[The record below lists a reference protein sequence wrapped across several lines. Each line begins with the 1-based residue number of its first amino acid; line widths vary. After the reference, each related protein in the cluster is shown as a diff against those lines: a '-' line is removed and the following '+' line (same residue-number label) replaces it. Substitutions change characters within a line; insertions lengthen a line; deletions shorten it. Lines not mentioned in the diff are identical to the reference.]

1 MEYKLFVD
9 SDVVIDF
16 FTDREP
22 HANPASELFELNE
35 QGIIKIYLSAVSI
48 NNIYY
53 IVRRFLGHK
62 KTIEVVES
70 LTEMTEIVGTTKK
83 EIIQALK
90 NDFSD
95 YEDSVQYSSA
105 LTIKKLDTII
115 TRNIKDYRNS
125 SIAVMTPL
133 NFLKIQLLS
142 ISNSIK
148 T

>member
-22 HANPASELFELNE
+22 HANPASEIFELNE
-35 QGIIKIYLSAVSI
+35 QGIVKLYLSAVSI

-62 KTIEVVES
+62 KTLEVVET
-70 LTEMTEIVGTTKK
+70 LTEMTEIVGTTKN

-90 NDFSD
+90 NDFTD

-105 LTIKKLDTII
+105 LTILDLDAII
-115 TRNIKDYRNS
+115 TRNTKDYRNS

-133 NFLKIQLLS
+133 DFLKM
-142 ISNSIK
+142 K
-148 T
+148 RP

>member
-1 MEYKLFVD
+1 MEHKLFLD

-35 QGIIKIYLSAVSI
+35 QGNVRLYLSAVSI

-62 KTIEVVES
+62 KTLEAIET

-90 NDFSD
+90 NNFTD

-105 LTIKKLDTII
+105 LTIKDLDVIL

-125 SIAVMTPL
+125 SIAVMTPS
-133 NFLKIQLLS
+133 NFLKMIEKNES
-142 ISNSIK
+142 
-148 T
+148 

>member
-1 MEYKLFVD
+1 MEYKIFVD

-22 HANPASELFELNE
+22 HVNPASEIFELNE
-35 QGIIKIYLSAVSI
+35 QGMLKIYLSAVSI

-53 IVRRFLGHK
+53 IVRKFLGHK
-62 KTIEVVES
+62 KTIDVIEL
-70 LTEMTEIVGTTKK
+70 LTEMTEIIGTTKS

-105 LTIKKLDTII
+105 LTIQGINAII
-115 TRNIKDYRNS
+115 TRNIKYYKNS
-125 SIAVMTPL
+125 KIAVMTPL
-133 NFLKIQLLS
+133 NFLKMREK
-142 ISNSIK
+142 NDR
-148 T
+148 

>member
-1 MEYKLFVD
+1 MAYKLFID

-22 HANPASELFELNE
+22 HVNPASELFELNE
-35 QGIIKIYLSAVSI
+35 QGKVKLYLSAVSI
-48 NNIYY
+48 NNIYN

-62 KTIEVVES
+62 TTLEVVET

-90 NDFSD
+90 NNLTD

-105 LTIKKLDTII
+105 LTIKDLDLII
-115 TRNIKDYRNS
+115 TRNMANS
-125 SIAVMTPL
+125 FFGV
-133 NFLKIQLLS
+133 LKY
-142 ISNSIK
+142 
-148 T
+148 